1 MGTLYVKEKGE
12 GFPVVLLHGF
22 CETHKIWDG
31 VLSALSSCYHVLAVD
46 LPGFG
51 KSDFPEG
58 TFSLEDIADRIIQWL
73 GDRQIEKCVVLGHSL
88 GGYITLAMANKNP
101 KLIAGFGLVHSTA
114 YADTEEKKAN
124 RNRVIAFV
132 KEHGVKYFI
141 ESFIPPLFADQQN
154 NRIPKMVEI
163 GAATP
168 LQTLIAY
175 TLAMRD
181 RPDRIN
187 VLADFKGKILFLAG
201 EVDSLIPI
209 ESIRNQARFCK
220 WPFVAVLEG
229 VAHMGMLENERET
242 IRNVETFLR
251 GTVL

>member
-22 CETHKIWDG
+22 CETHVIWDG
-31 VLSALSSCYHVLAVD
+31 VLSALSSSYRVLSVD

-51 KSDFPEG
+51 KSDLSNG
-58 TFSLEDIADRIIQWL
+58 IFSLEDVADIIIQRL
-73 GDRQIEKCVVLGHSL
+73 EDRQIDKCVVLGHSL

-114 YADTEEKKAN
+114 YADTEEKKTN
-124 RNRVIAFV
+124 RDRVIAFV
-132 KEHGVKYFI
+132 KEHGVKSFI
-141 ESFIPPLFADQQN
+141 ESFIPPLFADQKN
-154 NRIPKMVEI
+154 NHIPKMVEI

-175 TLAMRD
+175 TRAMRE
-181 RPDRIN
+181 RPDRMN
-187 VLADFKGKILFLAG
+187 VLTDFTGKILFLAG
-201 EVDSLIPI
+201 EADSLIPV

-220 WPFVAVLEG
+220 WPVVVVLTG
-229 VAHMGMLENERET
+229 VAHMGMLENEMET
-242 IRNVETFLR
+242 NRTIQTFL
-251 GTVL
+251 GGIVL